1 MYNNIKSNYIFK
13 KIIKE
18 YLSKKSYFL
27 LVKHNKKIQ
36 NKLGLKLDDY
46 KEYHIRIFNTT
57 EIELIPISELKPDIK
72 YYFIR
77 IKENRGYYHIYFD
90 DQRDEIKRSY
100 ITNLDKVKKINIKLD
115 MELKSLAGLFYD
127 CQVLKGIKFTKFN
140 RENFTN
146 MNEMFYQCLYLDK
159 LDIQK
164 LKTSNITS
172 MNWMFTRCESLKE
185 LNLLNFDTSNVKEMM
200 CVFSGCI
207 KLEKINFN
215 FNTSKVNNMRN
226 MFFECKSLKEID
238 VSNFDTSNVKNFS
251 EMFYRCISL
260 DNLNLRN
267 FTFKY
272 TFKSYEYDRKYGNMF
287 GCCNNKLKENIRN
300 QIVNFSE
307 INKNFKVFDSK
318 Y

>member
-1 MYNNIKSNYIFK
+1 
-13 KIIKE
+13 
-18 YLSKKSYFL
+18 
-27 LVKHNKKIQ
+27 
-36 NKLGLKLDDY
+36 
-46 KEYHIRIFNTT
+46 
-57 EIELIPISELKPDIK
+57 
-72 YYFIR
+72 
-77 IKENRGYYHIYFD
+77 
-90 DQRDEIKRSY
+90 
-100 ITNLDKVKKINIKLD
+100 
-115 MELKSLAGLFYD
+115 
-127 CQVLKGIKFTKFN
+127 
-140 RENFTN
+140 
-146 MNEMFYQCLYLDK
+146 
-159 LDIQK
+159 
-164 LKTSNITS
+164 

-272 TFKSYEYDRKYGNMF
+272 TFKSYEYDKKYDRMF
-287 GCCNNKLKENIRN
+287 GCCNNK
-300 QIVNFSE
+300 
-307 INKNFKVFDSK
+307 
-318 Y
+318 